1 LSELTSGIAVV
12 LTLLVG
18 TSFYSDDVS
27 DPRNVLGGVAIVA
40 ALASGLAG
48 GVMNVVE
55 DLYED
60 AELRYTRIE
69 IARVEAEDRRAVIRE
84 RLLEEFEIDVSD
96 EVADALIVAL
106 EQRPTA
112 EVRVEGVNFRDV
124 VASVVLNMVALIPVM
139 LAFWLISDWNEA
151 LLAAELSLV
160 VGLFLTGYLY
170 GFRLRFSPIMCGMS
184 MMLVGLVLVA
194 ISSLSESI

>member
-1 LSELTSGIAVV
+1 VV

-27 DPRNVLGGVAIVA
+27 DPRNVLVGVAIVA

-60 AELRYTRIE
+60 AELRYTRLE
-69 IARVEAEDRRAVIRE
+69 VARVEAEDRRAVIRE

-96 EVADALIVAL
+96 DVADALIAAL

-139 LAFWLISDWNEA
+139 LAFWLFSDWNEA

-160 VGLFLTGYLY
+160 AGLFLTGYLY
-170 GFRLRFSPIMCGMS
+170 GFRLRFSPIVCGVS